1 MHKVGSSLSG
11 NDCKTF
17 RKKLESFKE
26 YYMRKIKNNNR
37 RRKSRNYLNK
47 SKSMRTKKKKKIPPK
62 LIDSI
67 KPKLMF
73 TEKVYEVLHLLEWQ
87 SEVVIKSRKQGDK
100 NAQNASNY
108 KYQIYYK
115 KM

>member
-1 MHKVGSSLSG
+1 
-11 NDCKTF
+11 
-17 RKKLESFKE
+17 
-26 YYMRKIKNNNR
+26 
-37 RRKSRNYLNK
+37 
-47 SKSMRTKKKKKIPPK
+47 
-62 LIDSI
+62 
-67 KPKLMF
+67 MF
-73 TEKVYEVLHLLEWQ
+73 TEKVYEVFHLLEWQ